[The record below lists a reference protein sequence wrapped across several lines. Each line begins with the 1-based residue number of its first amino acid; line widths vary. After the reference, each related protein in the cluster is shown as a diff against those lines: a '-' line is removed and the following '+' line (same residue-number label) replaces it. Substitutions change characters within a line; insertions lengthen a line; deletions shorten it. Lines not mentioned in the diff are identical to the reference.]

1 MNTSTDLNKIVIY
14 TPHAN
19 LRMNQRAITKELI
32 EFIIEYADKRAY
44 VSKDKKGEEHHF
56 ISKEKISRLLSRGI
70 ISRNDAEKL
79 KGLYIIVIIG
89 FIDPVMRFTVLTVCH
104 QTETL
109 TRKLAKHQKRQDLFR
124 ERRRKMKYS
133 SSINW

>member
-1 MNTSTDLNKIVIY
+1 MNFSTDLNKIVIY
-14 TPHAN
+14 TPHAK

-89 FIDPVMRFTVLTVCH
+89 FIDPVMKITVLTVCH

>member
-1 MNTSTDLNKIVIY
+1 MSTSTDLNKIVIY
-14 TPHAN
+14 TPHAK

-70 ISRNDAEKL
+70 ISQSDAEKL
-79 KGLYIIVIIG
+79 KGLYIIVIVG
-89 FIDPVMRFTVLTVCH
+89 FIDPVMKITVLTVCH
-104 QTETL
+104 QKQTL

-124 ERRRKMKYS
+124 ERRRKMKCS

>member
-1 MNTSTDLNKIVIY
+1 M
-14 TPHAN
+14 
-19 LRMNQRAITKELI
+19 
-32 EFIIEYADKRAY
+32 
-44 VSKDKKGEEHHF
+44 
-56 ISKEKISRLLSRGI
+56 GI
-70 ISRNDAEKL
+70 ISKSDAEKL

-89 FIDPVMRFTVLTVCH
+89 FIDPVMKINVVTVCH

-133 SSINW
+133 YSINW